1 MRKQRYYEVPGEQ
14 HPQVPAGENGRLHL
28 VARSI
33 VYMTIFGNKLKGFLE
48 LIERNLRGLRPHIF

>member
-1 MRKQRYYEVPGEQ
+1 MRYQESSIPKCLLEK
-14 HPQVPAGENGRLHL
+14 NGRLHL